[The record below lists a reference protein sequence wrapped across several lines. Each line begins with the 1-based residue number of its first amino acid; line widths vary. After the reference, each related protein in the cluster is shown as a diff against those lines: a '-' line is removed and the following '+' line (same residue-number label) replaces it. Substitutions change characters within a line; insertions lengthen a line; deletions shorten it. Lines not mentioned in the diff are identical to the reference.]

1 MILSDCPDIVHAHWT
16 YEFALAAILCRLPY
30 VITVRDWP
38 PAILKITRKPYRF
51 VRLLMAMLVFL
62 LGKNFVA
69 NSFYLHKKL
78 EFLGRKRLKFL
89 PNGIQ
94 SNLFVVGKKSFD
106 FNGKIRIITINNGA
120 GSIKNSGVLLRAF
133 SKLRKVYSNITL
145 RMLGAGYEDG
155 GQFFL
160 WAKEK
165 GLTDGVDFIG
175 KVDFRLVLTELDK
188 AHLLIHSALEESFGN
203 TIIEAMARRVPIIA
217 GKQSGAVPWVVGK
230 AGMLVDVS
238 NSDDI
243 AAAVV
248 AFFSNKKMF
257 SYFSEKGYENAKRR
271 FLLAKIADEYICY
284 YREVLS
290 EC

>member
-1 MILSDCPDIVHAHWT
+1 
-16 YEFALAAILCRLPY
+16 
-30 VITVRDWP
+30 
-38 PAILKITRKPYRF
+38 
-51 VRLLMAMLVFL
+51 
-62 LGKNFVA
+62 
-69 NSFYLHKKL
+69 
-78 EFLGRKRLKFL
+78 
-89 PNGIQ
+89 
-94 SNLFVVGKKSFD
+94 
-106 FNGKIRIITINNGA
+106 
-120 GSIKNSGVLLRAF
+120 
-133 SKLRKVYSNITL
+133 
-145 RMLGAGYEDG
+145 MLGAGYEDG